1 MSFLDWGDEFLT
13 GIKSVDNE
21 HLKAVGVI
29 NQLYELRDTNER
41 SHMAELLNVLYDE
54 TKAHFE
60 NEERL
65 MKEYKIFNYFSHK
78 SQHDRLLRILKNF
91 ISEFENNNKELSVQ
105 FLVLLHDWMI
115 NHFKFHDG
123 KMGRELVEKGAK

>member
-1 MSFLDWGDEFLT
+1 MSFLEWGDEYIT
-13 GIKSVDNE
+13 GIESVDNE
-21 HLKAVGVI
+21 HKGAVEII
-29 NQLYELRDTNER
+29 NQLYELSGTNER
-41 SHMAELLNVLYDE
+41 SHISELLGKFYDE

-78 SQHDRLLRILKNF
+78 AQHDRLLRILREF
-91 ISEFENNNKELSVQ
+91 ISEFDNNHKELTPQ
-105 FLVLLHDWMI
+105 FLNLLHDWMI

>member
-1 MSFLDWGDEFLT
+1 MSFLEWGDEYMT
-13 GIKSVDNE
+13 GIESVDNE
-21 HLKAVGVI
+21 HKGAVEII
-29 NQLYELRDTNER
+29 NRLYELSGTNER
-41 SHMAELLNVLYDE
+41 SHISELLGKLYDE
-54 TKAHFE
+54 TKAHFD

-78 SQHDRLLRILKNF
+78 AQHDRLLRILKEF
-91 ISEFENNNKELSVQ
+91 ISEYGNNNKELSEQ

-115 NHFKFHDG
+115 NHYKFHDG

>member
-1 MSFLDWGDEFLT
+1 MSFLEWGDEYMT
-13 GIKSVDNE
+13 GIESVDNE
-21 HLKAVGVI
+21 HKGAVEII
-29 NQLYELRDTNER
+29 NRLYELSGTNER
-41 SHMAELLNVLYDE
+41 SHIAELLNVLYHE
-54 TKAHFE
+54 TKAHFD

-78 SQHDRLLRILKNF
+78 AQHDRLLRILKEF
-91 ISEFENNNKELSVQ
+91 ISEYGNNNKELSEQ

-115 NHFKFHDG
+115 NHYKFHDG

>member
-1 MSFLDWGDEFLT
+1 MSFLDWDEQYLT
-13 GIKSVDNE
+13 GIESVDNE
-21 HLKAVGVI
+21 HKAAAGII
-29 NQLYELRDTNER
+29 NKLHDLAGTNER
-41 SHMAELLNVLYDE
+41 SHIAELLNVLYDE
-54 TKAHFE
+54 TKAHFD

-78 SQHDRLLRILKNF
+78 AQHDRLLRILKEF
-91 ISEFENNNKELSVQ
+91 ISEFENNNKELSDQ
-105 FLVLLHDWMI
+105 FLYLLHDWMI